1 MVSPLPI
8 HTHARARRQ
17 VSVEE
22 GEARA
27 KALDVLFV
35 ETSARAGYNI
45 KALFRKVAL
54 ALPGMDAA
62 QLPAE
67 GTRIGARAC
76 VRVCLDACFNARR
89 WK

>member
-1 MVSPLPI
+1 M
-8 HTHARARRQ
+8 
-17 VSVEE
+17 SVEE

-76 VRVCLDACFNARR
+76 VRVCLCACFKRTTVEMMGGR
-89 WK
+89 LGQFSSTVLL

>member
-1 MVSPLPI
+1 M
-8 HTHARARRQ
+8 
-17 VSVEE
+17 SVEE

-45 KALFRKVAL
+45 KQMFRKLAM
-54 ALPGMDAA
+54 ALPGMDASS

-67 GTRIGARAC
+67 ATTVDVRLSAPPPAGAASLQQQGSCAC
-76 VRVCLDACFNARR
+76 
-89 WK
+89 